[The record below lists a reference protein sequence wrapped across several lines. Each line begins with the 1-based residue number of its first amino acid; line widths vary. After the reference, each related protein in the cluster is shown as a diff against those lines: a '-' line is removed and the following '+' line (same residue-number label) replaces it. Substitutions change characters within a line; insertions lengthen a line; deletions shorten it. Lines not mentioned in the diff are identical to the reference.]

1 MLWDHKRRFHLAVI
15 GSILG
20 GIGASAIIVHSEM
33 MEAHDMQK
41 PLPPS
46 LNGSHYV
53 VDPRTGSCFLAYAG
67 GITAVGCNDRVYH
80 AAQRYEETR

>member
-1 MLWDHKRRFHLAVI
+1 MLWDYKRSFRLAVF

-20 GIGASAIIVHSEM
+20 GVGVSMIAVHLETT
-33 MEAHDMQK
+33 EARDMQK
-41 PLPPS
+41 PLPPA

-67 GITAVGCNDRVYH
+67 GITAVACTDRIHH
-80 AAQRYEETR
+80 AAERYEETR